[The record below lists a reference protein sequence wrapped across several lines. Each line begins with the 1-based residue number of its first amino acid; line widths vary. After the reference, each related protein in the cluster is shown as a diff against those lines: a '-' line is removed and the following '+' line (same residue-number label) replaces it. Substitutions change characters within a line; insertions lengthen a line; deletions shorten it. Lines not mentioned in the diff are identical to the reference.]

1 MERGPNDKLSA
12 EEVTASLSKLP
23 TGWEFSEKDN
33 AIEKDFTRHDFIDSV
48 NFIQS
53 IAELAEE
60 ADHHPDLLLHDYKK
74 VRVIL
79 TTHSAGGITQNDF
92 DLAKAIDLIA

>member
-1 MERGPNDKLSA
+1 MERGPSDKLTQEKIQS
-12 EEVTASLSKLP
+12 ELSKLP
-23 TGWEFSEKDN
+23 EWEFCEKRN
-33 AIEKDFTRHDFIDSV
+33 AIEKDFECADFIDAV

-53 IAELAEE
+53 IAEVAEE

-74 VRVIL
+74 LRVIL

-92 DLAKAIDLIA
+92 DLATSIETIE